1 MGKKVFRIMIAIALL
16 FTMLPLYPVQVDAA
30 WGDNNKNQKN
40 FVFPDVVA
48 KVNYKYVTLQGV
60 LSNVSPNGI
69 TYSVKNTA
77 ANIETTPSSRGIT
90 VSQDGARIT
99 VANIELFD
107 GDNTVTFYGKQG
119 TSEVVNTYEITYI
132 STPLLYNLQLTGG
145 GKKLPINPNDNT
157 IVTRDFSTGNYFTIE
172 GNAPNVTQ
180 VIIRNGSESVST
192 SVSPDAD
199 AYFIVG
205 RVKLNRGLNKLT
217 FLLKNENQTVEVKR
231 NLVYFDGTGT
241 FYDVQMQE
249 GTSPDKYL
257 LADNPTIKT
266 SSDAATRKANTKFS
280 GYVIIQKE
288 PRLTSFDPAN
298 PGTTQIVKVDMVNTV
313 KKVTESIPNA
323 NISSKFESQTGA
335 YAIYSFE
342 YTGTGLT
349 TTTMFGNDER
359 INTKLSAFSPVETYK
374 SDSSNPTPAAVY
386 NDPTDDEFGYL
397 YQDKNAPYISKLEYK
412 FESGNVYNDLKD
424 GTILNEK
431 PFNIKMNVPNGA
443 NTAGI
448 KVESVN
454 SYGNKSV
461 VIPSKITSVAGGYEL
476 KIDSLPFDGTQTL
489 TIYYDANTYQSVKI
503 NAAAGPVLKM
513 DGVYDGLIYK
523 YDPNQSNSGSGYA
536 IRESGTT
543 KYLVKDILKLFSGRL
558 DNVEVV
564 ASDFTI
570 GTNGKKPITLKVN
583 NNEVLL
589 VPGTGANTFK
599 MDASQ
604 GTLPS
609 GLNAEGKVSSYFHDG
624 QNTVI
629 FKYEKNNLSYEKTLL
644 VTLYSNSVPEIPV
657 ANTEIYPY
665 NTTTRKPDSRFVGK
679 DGVYTT
685 KETKMKIT
693 GTFDFVDLGDSVSEV
708 NSTIDVLK
716 SNPGKYLLV
725 IEGPDDFGTKTWDL
739 AKNTLMNDKSP
750 FDNNK
755 DDVSDLDVYYDMKKH
770 YFTFDIDEQDIPT
783 DGSKVVYKFTVYNN
797 GVNGGSKASYRLE
810 VSAPGVTYKILRP
823 TPLQKTV
830 NQNYI
835 EVVIESKNSSKVTVG
850 KTEAQKISF
859 DSDLDGDIDT
869 TDAYRAIFTDLKPGK
884 ANKIPI
890 TITRG
895 TDTVKDTIEVFYAP
909 TNIQGAQHM
918 APMDKI
924 GKVFGGKVA
933 LTFPKESYLM
943 RTDYTVPENLRG
955 QVFKGHNI
963 LFGIANTDDG
973 VLDRYDYLEDRPKN
987 FDDTVQDLGRQFKN
1001 SFDMHFIKASNVFW
1015 IDAGMADNPNT
1026 DEYDPYQ
1033 YGMLPIMA
1041 IPDPDEMNPRLYNFN
1056 DVPSNRVVMP
1066 TKRGT
1071 LELSYDEHVVPDAS
1085 HTLTVMRYDPEKFYW
1100 ENLGGVVNTSKKTI
1114 KVPFDRF
1121 GYYVVAKL
1129 NDSFRDVVHHPYAR
1143 NHMEAMFAKGVVRAR
1158 SSLDFAPDMDTTR
1171 GEFAAMVVR
1180 ALELPLVTD
1189 VSKPSFDDVIMD
1201 YSPTDLY
1208 DYRHIETAARLGI
1221 VRGTDPRIF
1230 NPQGKVTR
1238 QEAAVILS
1246 RALKLKLGTSAPA
1259 AKLALKKQFKDFNL
1273 IDDYA
1278 APAVVAVAKAKLI
1291 AGSPVDVDDLKKGY
1305 VFEPNANIL
1314 RGDAAI
1320 LMSRV
1325 MANQKKIPPV
1335 LEIKL

>member
-1 MGKKVFRIMIAIALL
+1 MGKKVFRIMIALALL
-16 FTMLPLYPVQVDAA
+16 FTIIPLYPVQVDAA

-107 GDNTVTFYGKQG
+107 GDNTITFYGKQG
-119 TSEVVNTYEITYI
+119 TSDVVNTYEISYI

-145 GKKLPINPNDNT
+145 GKKLPIDPNNNT
-157 IVTRDFSTGNYFTIE
+157 IVPREFSTGNYFTIE
-172 GNAPNVTQ
+172 GNAPNVNQ
-180 VIIRNGSESVST
+180 IIIRNGSESVSG
-192 SVSPDAD
+192 SVSQDAD

-231 NLVYFDGTGT
+231 ELVYFDGTGT
-241 FYDVQMQE
+241 FYGVEMSE
-249 GTSPDKYL
+249 TSGKYL
-257 LADNPTIKT
+257 LGDNPTVKT
-266 SSDAATRKANTKFS
+266 SSTVAQRKTNARFS
-280 GYVIIQKE
+280 GYVIIPKE
-288 PRLTSFDPAN
+288 PRLTSFNPAN
-298 PGTTQIVKVDMVNTV
+298 PGSTVLVKADMLNTKTNV
-313 KKVTESIPNA
+313 RESIP
-323 NISSKFESQTGA
+323 SSNFTYAFQSQTGS
-335 YAIYSFE
+335 YAIYKFDFHATNLPTDS
-342 YTGTGLT
+342 
-349 TTTMFGNDER
+349 MFANNER
-359 INTKLSAFSPVETYK
+359 IYTQLSAFSPVETYK
-374 SDSSNPTPAAVY
+374 SDPTSTTPTAVY
-386 NDPTDDEFGYL
+386 NNPTDDEFGYL
-397 YQDKNAPYISKLEYK
+397 FQDQNAPTISKLEYK
-412 FESGNVYNDLKD
+412 FDPAGTYNELKD
-424 GTILNEK
+424 DTILNEK
-431 PFNIKMNVPNGA
+431 PFFIKMTVTNGSS
-443 NTAGI
+443 TAGI
-448 KVESVN
+448 KVESIN
-454 SYGNKSV
+454 SYGNKSRL
-461 VIPSKITSVAGGYEL
+461 VIPSGNITGSAGAYEI

-489 TIYYDANTYQSVKI
+489 TFYYDDNTFESVKV

-513 DGVYDGLIYK
+513 DGLNDGLIFK
-523 YDPNQSNSGSGYA
+523 YDPNQSNGGSGYA
-536 IRESGTT
+536 IRESGRT
-543 KYLVKDILKLFSGRL
+543 KELIKDIVKDFSGRL
-558 DNVEVV
+558 DNVDVV
-564 ASDFTI
+564 AADYTK
-570 GTNGKKPITLKVN
+570 GANGKKPITLKVN
-583 NNEVLL
+583 NNEVIL
-589 VPGTGANTFK
+589 VPGSSPNVFK
-599 MDASQ
+599 MSENQ
-604 GTLPS
+604 GSTS
-609 GLNAEGKVSSYFHDG
+609 TGQDYRGKVSSYFHDG
-624 QNTVI
+624 QNTVV
-629 FKYEKNNLSYEKTLL
+629 FKYDKNNLVYEKTLL

-657 ANTEIYPY
+657 KNTEIYPY
-665 NTTTRKPDSRFVGK
+665 NTSTRKPDPRFVGK

-685 KETKMKIT
+685 KENKMKIT
-693 GTFDFVDLGDSVSEV
+693 GTFDFVDLGDDKTEV
-708 NSTIDVLK
+708 IRSIQNIDP
-716 SNPGKYLLV
+716 NKYVLV

-739 AKNTLMNDKSP
+739 KQNTLMNDNSP
-750 FDNNK
+750 FENK
-755 DDVSDLDVYYDMKKH
+755 TDVTDLDVYYDMKKH

-783 DGSKVVYKFTVYNN
+783 DGSKVVYTFTVYNN

-895 TDTVKDTIEVFYAP
+895 ADTVKDTIEVFYAP

-933 LTFPKESYLM
+933 LTFPKETYLM

-973 VLDRYDYLEDRPKN
+973 VLDRYDYLEDRPRN

-1071 LELSYDEHVVPDAS
+1071 LELSFDEHVVPDAS

-1221 VRGTDPRIF
+1221 VKGTDPRIF